1 MKQRLSA
8 QERREQLLQIMQS
21 LHQQAENQAEF
32 TAEKVADEARI
43 STVLLY
49 RYVGPEFK
57 ALRDHLPGSHRP
69 KDKVIRTLWHEN
81 TELHRQLREAQEK
94 LRTTAVEEL
103 DEAILL
109 IERPEEG
116 GRVLVPLPS
125 SRTSSHS
132 LVILNSGKEQTEGQE
147 GQEPAKEH
155 HSLQY

>member
-155 HSLQY
+155 HS

>member
-132 LVILNSGKEQTEGQE
+132 LGILNSGKEQAEGQE

-155 HSLQY
+155 HS